1 MHYAQASVYSNIGLT
16 RIKELLEQGNGTNFS
31 STFVPTDYSQE
42 NNSTFY
48 F

>member
-1 MHYAQASVYSNIGLT
+1 MHYAQSATIGYIGLT